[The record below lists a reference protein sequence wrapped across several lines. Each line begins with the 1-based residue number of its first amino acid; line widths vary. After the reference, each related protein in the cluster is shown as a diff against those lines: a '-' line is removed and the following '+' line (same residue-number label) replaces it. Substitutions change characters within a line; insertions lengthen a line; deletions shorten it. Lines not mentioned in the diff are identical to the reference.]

1 MQDNRISLLVNT
13 LNERDNILKN
23 IIPVSIYFD
32 ELVIVD
38 MSSDDGSKDVVSD
51 ISNARFIE
59 TDKRGYVEPARKLGI
74 DSCKYEYVFILDAD
88 EILSAKLLNVIKL
101 FRSGNITC
109 LENVKNGGCLYF
121 PRLNS
126 MFGRDITWGK
136 FSPDHDRQLR
146 FFNKKNVIVTD
157 VIHKGLVP
165 APHAVADIIKF
176 ESEKYIYHYHSTS
189 ALQFISRLVRY
200 AEFENNKKT
209 GEDSFSITPA
219 VKAFIREFILAKGF
233 LHGRIGFTL
242 AYILA
247 LREFLKGR

>member
-1 MQDNRISLLVNT
+1 MQDNKISLLVNT

-23 IIPVSIYFD
+23 IIPLSAYFD

-38 MSSDDGSKDVVSD
+38 MCSDDDSRNIVNA

-59 TDKRGYVEPARKLGI
+59 TDRKGYVEPARKLGI
-74 DSCKYEYVFILDAD
+74 DSCRYNYVFILDAD
-88 EILSAKLLNVIKL
+88 EVLSEKLLEVIKS
-101 FRSGNITC
+101 FRSGNATC
-109 LENVKNGGCLYF
+109 LDNVKKGGSVYF

-126 MFGRDITWGK
+126 MFGKDITWGK
-136 FSPDHDRQLR
+136 FSPDNDRQLR
-146 FFNKKNVIVTD
+146 FFDKKGVIVSD
-157 VIHKGLVP
+157 VIHKGLAP
-165 APHAVADIIKF
+165 AQQAMVDIIKF
-176 ESEKYIYHYHSTS
+176 ESKIYIYHHHSVS

-200 AEFENNKKT
+200 AEFENNRKT
-209 GEDSFSITPA
+209 GGDSFNISQA
-219 VKAFIREFILAKGF
+219 VKAFIKEFILEKGF